1 MVVHVD
7 PARGCVCGVRASSRS
22 REPSALALGL
32 PAGMMSSSPRSPRVP
47 RGSPLRGG
55 PPTPQRRASPA
66 RGGGPRTVRLS
77 GEAVGTMLQAA
88 QHAEEVHTLRAHHA
102 AEAAEL
108 QDQLQ
113 AAEGERRRWET
124 RATQLVARLEQEQL
138 RLAALKL
145 AERMHESAQD
155 ANKIRAES
163 MNLRLQEAD
172 ELVRH
177 AESRA
182 GAAQD
187 EAAAAQ
193 AELRDL
199 RGDGSS
205 PKDLMALSALR
216 LEDPDVRPPSGAAWV
231 ATWSQQFGRWY
242 WYATL
247 CLSLSLPPSLSLCLS
262 HAPESTVGLLLHLA
276 HLRYHVQTSETRW
289 DWPSEVLNSTAGRE
303 LHALL
308 GVPQQLVAAA
318 QQANASSVHAEFQE
332 EEGLPDAGTAVA
344 RQAPAREKRR
354 RQRQRQR
361 KHQPARSAASSSA
374 ASSTTTGE
382 SAAAAAA
389 ASDECASL
397 RRQLQ
402 SVTRKLALVEAQKQE
417 MGEKATALQ
426 QSVAVFEGELG
437 ENIQKIIEG
446 VEEQVCENKRNAPLL
461 LFSFSVCL
469 SPS

>member
-1 MVVHVD
+1 
-7 PARGCVCGVRASSRS
+7 
-22 REPSALALGL
+22 
-32 PAGMMSSSPRSPRVP
+32 
-47 RGSPLRGG
+47 
-55 PPTPQRRASPA
+55 
-66 RGGGPRTVRLS
+66 
-77 GEAVGTMLQAA
+77 MLQAA

-247 CLSLSLPPSLSLCLS
+247 SLSLSVFLMHPS
-262 HAPESTVGLLLHLA
+262 
-276 HLRYHVQTSETRW
+276 
-289 DWPSEVLNSTAGRE
+289 
-303 LHALL
+303 
-308 GVPQQLVAAA
+308 
-318 QQANASSVHAEFQE
+318 
-332 EEGLPDAGTAVA
+332 
-344 RQAPAREKRR
+344 
-354 RQRQRQR
+354 
-361 KHQPARSAASSSA
+361 
-374 ASSTTTGE
+374 
-382 SAAAAAA
+382 
-389 ASDECASL
+389 
-397 RRQLQ
+397 
-402 SVTRKLALVEAQKQE
+402 
-417 MGEKATALQ
+417 
-426 QSVAVFEGELG
+426 
-437 ENIQKIIEG
+437 
-446 VEEQVCENKRNAPLL
+446 
-461 LFSFSVCL
+461 
-469 SPS
+469 